1 MGGCMSLADNSVI
14 SSKLKPVKESGQQDL
29 KNNYHMGAGIK
40 RLGKGAFG
48 EVFLTHHVKNKAHQV
63 AIKRLTKK
71 SLQGHM
77 EMIEEE
83 IKILT
88 KLDHPNIVKYYE
100 TY

>member
-1 MGGCMSLADNSVI
+1 MGGCMSLGDNSVI
-14 SSKLKPVKESGQQDL
+14 SSKLRPAKESGQQDL
-29 KNNYHMGAGIK
+29 KNNYHMGVGIK